1 MCKLYSDIEEEY
13 RAFLST
19 SSSCATHAGNLNGKV
34 CRDPVHRS
42 DWRLNLPY
50 DFPPHTRAP
59 FSEMVRPDGAHD
71 DVERSSLFLP
81 GTGAQTQLQK
91 QTTLVGQNHLEAG
104 CLCIQCAFKK
114 LENIDKFT
122 ETFKTLSPSD
132 ILQSWWAKLLADTYW
147 LRQRSVQLKQHR
159 SSRVDL
165 LSVASH
171 ELKCVYVRSL
181 VSCTQID

>member
-1 MCKLYSDIEEEY
+1 ML
-13 RAFLST
+13 
-19 SSSCATHAGNLNGKV
+19 
-34 CRDPVHRS
+34 
-42 DWRLNLPY
+42 
-50 DFPPHTRAP
+50 
-59 FSEMVRPDGAHD
+59 RPDGAHN
-71 DVERSSLFLP
+71 DVEEVFVIFTWNWR
-81 GTGAQTQLQK
+81 TNTVAKT
-91 QTTLVGQNHLEAG
+91 TTLVGQNHLEAG

-114 LENIDKFT
+114 LANIDKFT

-132 ILQSWWAKLLADTYW
+132 ILQSWWAKLLAYTYW

-159 SSRVDL
+159 DL